1 MKRSLRFLSLH
12 LLFMKMRRFSIVLI
26 LVFSFTF
33 ASANQLVDSIR
44 KQYSQSIKDTLFIS
58 KLIAESKKI
67 PSHSAKVH
75 LLKEAVIIS
84 ERYDYDKGY
93 RTSLYHLGSAYHH
106 SSQLQKALQTLYE
119 GLKASEAVNDK
130 VMSANFYNEIGGVY
144 YNIEDYNNA
153 FDFFNKA
160 LQIRTAMKDTTLMAG
175 SFNNIGEIYRL
186 KGNPKMALE
195 FYKQAAEINE
205 KKGEVRWLTI
215 NYQNM
220 SSANRMLKRYDEA
233 EKYAVKCTQL
243 AEKQN
248 SHILKM
254 YAYTNMGDLYFAL
267 KKYDVAIDFYKMAYS
282 LAKGVSLVHL
292 RNVSEGLAKSYMGQQ
307 KYDSAATYFQQH
319 ITWKDSVMDTEK
331 HKMFL
336 YTESKQRTD
345 LAKTEIENLKMSKE
359 LSDLKLIEK
368 EEERLYYILGIIFLF
383 IFAIVLFFRFYEKNK
398 INKRL
403 NLALKER
410 EILLKEVHHRVKN
423 NFQLIYS
430 MLNLQSSSISDKL
443 SKEILSSAKSR
454 VNAMAIIHDKIYQAD
469 DLSSVKLKPYFEH
482 IIELTEKHF
491 NDSDVK
497 VQLIAEETELDI
509 ESAISFGLIL
519 NELLNNCYM
528 HAFDHTREGHI
539 TVRLEKTNKNIG
551 LHVKDDGKGLPENL
565 DMENLSTLGLELV
578 YLLTVQLK
586 GEVKHFNDNGANFL
600 ISFPLPA

>member
-1 MKRSLRFLSLH
+1 
-12 LLFMKMRRFSIVLI
+12 MRGFSFV
-26 LVFSFTF
+26 LVFMF
-33 ASANQLVDSIR
+33 ASTLVNANQFVDSLR

-58 KLIAESKKI
+58 KLISESKKI
-67 PSHSAKVH
+67 PSHSAKVG

-84 ERYDYDKGY
+84 ERYDYAEGY
-93 RTSLYHLGSAYHH
+93 RKSLYHLGSAYHH

-119 GLKASEAVNDK
+119 GLKAAETANDK
-130 VMSANFYNEIGGVY
+130 VMSADFYNEIGGVY
-144 YNIEDYNNA
+144 YNVEDYNNA

-160 LQIRTAMKDTTLMAG
+160 LQIRTALKDTTLMAG

-205 KKGEVRWLTI
+205 KHEQEKWLTI
-215 NYQNM
+215 NYQNI
-220 SSANRMLKRYDEA
+220 SSANRMLKRYEAA

-254 YAYTNMGDLYFAL
+254 YAYTNMGDLYSAL
-267 KKYDVAIDFYKMAYS
+267 KKYEVAIDFYKMSYT

-292 RNVSEGLAKSYMGQQ
+292 RNVSEGLAKSYMKLQ

-319 ITWKDSVMDTEK
+319 IVWKDSVMDAEK

-345 LAKTEIENLKMSKE
+345 MAKTEMENLKMSKE
-359 LSDLKLIEK
+359 LADLKLIEK
-368 EEERLYYILGIIFLF
+368 DEERLYYIIGILALVIIALIF
-383 IFAIVLFFRFYEKNK
+383 FFRFYINQK
-398 INKRL
+398 INKKLKTAL
-403 NLALKER
+403 NER
-410 EILLKEVHHRVKN
+410 EVLLKEVHHRVKN

-430 MLNLQSSSISDKL
+430 ILNLQSSSVSDKL
-443 SKEILSSAKSR
+443 SIEILNSAKSR

-469 DLSSVKLKPYFEH
+469 DLSSVKLKAYFEH
-482 IIELTEKHF
+482 IIELTKKHF
-491 NDSDVK
+491 NDNDVT
-497 VQLIAEETELDI
+497 VELIAEETELDI

-528 HAFDHTREGHI
+528 HAFDYTRKGHI

-551 LHVKDDGKGLPENL
+551 LHIKDDGKGLPEKL